1 MIIIFIY
8 IIGGKQDHDTR
19 VENDCRDQADNE
31 QTYESLILDDII
43 LITVLELVELLFDR
57 AETPYEGREKYDL
70 SQDV

>member
-31 QTYESLILDDII
+31 QTYDCYRQVDNGHKGHHRQ
-43 LITVLELVELLFDR
+43 VARPD
-57 AETPYEGREKYDL
+57 
-70 SQDV
+70 